1 MQLPTGF
8 GDEHLRPAPL
18 GQPLGR
24 HHQGIEPAAK
34 TAARDFLRCEP
45 LRAEYRGVH
54 QVAPLV
60 VRDDPDPQ
68 PLPSQARRQLAHRR
82 RLARAEESPG
92 SLGLDGRLDHR
103 QRQREY
109 RQRLK
114 ARVTD
119 QSSLHASPCVNLTAP
134 PASEPAEA
142 PPPAVFSP
150 GLEAEYPA
158 SWVVCQVCGR
168 QGRWVNPFSEVQHDS
183 R

>member
-1 MQLPTGF
+1 MPVACPAVFRQRVCHFPPCGAVFYLCPHCDRGQRYC
-8 GDEHLRPAPL
+8 RP
-18 GQPLGR
+18 
-24 HHQGIEPAAK
+24 HC
-34 TAARDFLRCEP
+34 RDK
-45 LRAEYRGVH
+45 
-54 QVAPLV
+54 
-60 VRDDPDPQ
+60 
-68 PLPSQARRQLAHRR
+68 SR
-82 RLARAEESPG
+82 RLQRREANRRYQQ

-119 QSSLHASPCVNLTAP
+119 QSSLRASPCVNLTAP

-158 SWVVCQVCGR
+158 SGVVCQICGR
-168 QGRWVNPFSEVQHDS
+168 RGRWVNPFPEVQHDS
-183 R
+183 